1 MNKNKGYGLL
11 VVVVVIALFM
21 AVVVGLVMV
30 NAKREFKNINE
41 STRQEE
47 LVDNKNQNEAVDY
60 EDDNTEISSD
70 VSTNNTLNGIEE
82 DIEGTKILKE
92 DFSDL

>member
-47 LVDNKNQNEAVDY
+47 LVDNKNQNEAEDY

-82 DIEGTKILKE
+82 DIEGTKILEE

>member
-47 LVDNKNQNEAVDY
+47 LVDNKNQNEAEDY
-60 EDDNTEISSD
+60 EDDNTEISSE

-92 DFSDL
+92 DFSDI